1 MGVQGLA
8 RFLTTNCNRA
18 WRDSCRIRGPLVI
31 DGNQLCHKLYCST
44 WSVKLDWVNG
54 GQYPEYYQQAHR
66 FLTALQ
72 ASGIEPHVVF
82 DGVEKTEK
90 LTPDVI
96 MKKMERREQTV
107 QEELRRRPLESTSGA
122 QLPHLAYSLLHN
134 VLKEMN
140 VPLYVGNGEGDETCA
155 QIANFFNC
163 PVLSDDSDFFLF
175 DLTGG
180 YIQLADLNWQENPVT
195 ANVYHRRDLFSINY
209 FLENDA
215 WFLIP
220 AILGNG
226 IVPSLAR
233 PLQHHIQRQLRQSRM
248 EVVDLVYSYMRI
260 LQSDHIQACIE
271 GIPDRGLRAT
281 LNENV
286 RNVMDYYN
294 TPIKQNPSD
303 LLKAPLPSCPSLP
316 QWFVEEYR
324 QHNMP
329 HPIVD
334 AKVNGRQHHSSSLTS
349 IHIRKC
355 TYSILGINGVKE
367 YHMNE
372 RSASEVQVTCA
383 TIPIQCPR
391 LDLISQML
399 PIDRQALFLSILGC
413 TPAHLEAVEEGDKL
427 FLCSVIFWKQKR
439 NIQICIV
446 KALLACFV
454 QCSMNA
460 QAVRDIQANSTISG
474 LYRRSKNWKED
485 REFFLEWQCVYKD
498 TVTLNNLLQCP
509 FQETC
514 PSRIYDG
521 RIAMSLAS
529 NQTDIDNAVRR
540 LRMSMEKYTRLLD
553 IIQTT

>member
-1 MGVQGLA
+1 M
-8 RFLTTNCNRA
+8 
-18 WRDSCRIRGPLVI
+18 
-31 DGNQLCHKLYCST
+31 
-44 WSVKLDWVNG
+44 
-54 GQYPEYYQQAHR
+54 
-66 FLTALQ
+66 
-72 ASGIEPHVVF
+72 
-82 DGVEKTEK
+82 
-90 LTPDVI
+90 
-96 MKKMERREQTV
+96 
-107 QEELRRRPLESTSGA
+107 
-122 QLPHLAYSLLHN
+122 
-134 VLKEMN
+134 
-140 VPLYVGNGEGDETCA
+140 
-155 QIANFFNC
+155 
-163 PVLSDDSDFFLF
+163 
-175 DLTGG
+175 
-180 YIQLADLNWQENPVT
+180 
-195 ANVYHRRDLFSINY
+195 
-209 FLENDA
+209 ENDA

-226 IVPSLAR
+226 IIPSLAR
-233 PLQHHIQRQLRQSRM
+233 PLQHHIQQQLGQSTM
-248 EVVDLVYSYMRI
+248 KVVDLVYSYMQI
-260 LQSDHIQACIE
+260 LQSAHMQACIE

-303 LLKAPLPSCPSLP
+303 LLKAPIPSCPSLP

-324 QHNMP
+324 QRNIP
-329 HPIVD
+329 HAIVD

-349 IHIRKC
+349 LHIRQC

-367 YHMNE
+367 YHMDG
-372 RSASEVQVTCA
+372 RSASEVQVTCD
-383 TIPIQCPR
+383 TITIQCPR
-391 LDLISQML
+391 LDLIPQML
-399 PIDRQALFLSILGC
+399 PIDRQALLLSILGC

-439 NIQICIV
+439 SIQICIV

-529 NQTDIDNAVRR
+529 NPADIDNVVRR